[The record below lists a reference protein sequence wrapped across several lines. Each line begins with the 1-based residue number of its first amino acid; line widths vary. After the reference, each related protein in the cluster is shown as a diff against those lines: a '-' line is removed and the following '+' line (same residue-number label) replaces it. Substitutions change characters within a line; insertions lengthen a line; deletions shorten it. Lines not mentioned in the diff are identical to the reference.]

1 MARIPRSTIFVE
13 REGNVYVVVNWAE
26 RADDGVKAKLLRLS
40 PRHLARYR
48 VIAAKGR
55 SQKSIYYYVFGK
67 VRRPRIAA
75 TTADA
80 APARPARPA
89 RPAAP
94 AADEATA
101 VVPLRLLT
109 ADQLHKLIRLRLGHE
124 LPGLSGVPAEEMRLL
139 WRALAESPPSRV
151 GRSGR

>member
-1 MARIPRSTIFVE
+1 MARIPRNTIFVE
-13 REGNVYVVVNWAE
+13 RDGNVYVVVNWAE

-40 PRHLARYR
+40 QRHLARYR
-48 VIAAKGR
+48 TIAAKGR

-80 APARPARPA
+80 APARPVRPA
-89 RPAAP
+89 VP

-109 ADQLHKLIRLRLGHE
+109 ADQLHELIRLRLGHD
-124 LPGLSGVPAEEMRLL
+124 LPGLSGVPAEELRVL
-139 WRALAESPPSRV
+139 WRALADAPPSRV